1 MAKQQ
6 DTSEMHAL
14 FDSAAAAS
22 DPATAAKLRALS
34 NLHSAKVHALMRSI
48 HALRDEVG
56 LLKAQA
62 KEHRRS
68 ALIQSLRGQLREQEL
83 CVDVLKGL
91 VAERAKLSEE
101 QVNSLVATRTPRC
114 SMGGDPIPA
123 HGHTFSRVCE
133 RSSHLPVGG
142 GTRSCETQTVRCV
155 CARELR
161 Q

>member
-1 MAKQQ
+1 
-6 DTSEMHAL
+6 MHAL

-68 ALIQSLRGQLREQEL
+68 AQIEL
-83 CVDVLKGL
+83 KEAHSKEVANWDMLLKDARASNEELKL
-91 VAERAKLSEE
+91 VIESEKSAPE
-101 QVNSLVATRTPRC
+101 ICFLKSVASIFVIVHR
-114 SMGGDPIPA
+114 
-123 HGHTFSRVCE
+123 
-133 RSSHLPVGG
+133 L
-142 GTRSCETQTVRCV
+142 
-155 CARELR
+155 
-161 Q
+161 